1 MFRANN
7 LVIGLLFTL
16 SSAQFLLVM
25 MLGAAIAP
33 EYSLH
38 DNAISDLGVIPETA
52 LLFNASIILFGL
64 LMILGA
70 YLYHPL
76 HAKPLITS
84 VIIIAGIGSIGVG
97 LFPLNNL
104 GIHTIFA
111 LIAFIFANIIPV
123 TVSLILPKPLKI
135 LSIATGIIGLF
146 YLFVQILG
154 DINILNLYGPIGHGG
169 SERMIVYLVLLWLVA
184 FGGYIIASPKK

>member
-154 DINILNLYGPIGHGG
+154 DTNILNLYGPIGHGG

>member
-1 MFRANN
+1 MRFYI
-7 LVIGLLFTL
+7 LLYWLLFTL

-154 DINILNLYGPIGHGG
+154 DTNILNLYGPIGHGG